1 MQIIGHERI
10 LELLPKLS
18 AQTLLFTGPEGVGR
32 RTVAQWWMLGLNCE
46 KGFPACGTCAS
57 CRLTDHPDYLE
68 VAPETE
74 TKSGRKARQQQIR
87 LEQIAPREEG
97 ETSLLD
103 WLATYPR
110 FKAKVGVIDSA
121 HLLNE
126 SAANA
131 LLKVLE
137 EPPSYARLVLIAPS
151 RELVLPTLVSRSMEV
166 AFSPL
171 PEAALHPLTRDSQI
185 LAFAEGALGR
195 LRWAMEN
202 PAEFGKLTSRA
213 EGVLE
218 ALAAG
223 PSQTL
228 EALKLLNEL
237 DGGLAYLGR
246 ELTQLFVPED
256 PRRSEAL
263 QTLAQTQEALSA
275 YVGEELALTWL
286 GLRLA
291 QLETGHP
298 V

>member
-1 MQIIGHERI
+1 MHIIGHQNI

-32 RTVAQWWMLGLNCE
+32 RTVARWWASGLNCE
-46 KGFPACGTCAS
+46 RGFPPCGSCAW
-57 CRLTDHPDYLE
+57 CRLAEHPDYLE

-74 TKSGRKARQQQIR
+74 TKTGRKARQQQIR
-87 LEQIAPREEG
+87 LEQIAPRDDGEG
-97 ETSLLD
+97 SLLD
-103 WLATYPR
+103 WLSTYPR
-110 FKAKVGVIDSA
+110 LKAKVGVIDSA

-151 RELVLPTLVSRSMEV
+151 RELVLPTLVSRSMEI
-166 AFSPL
+166 AFGPL
-171 PEAALHPLTRDSQI
+171 PEATLRSLTTDPQV
-185 LAFAEGALGR
+185 LAFAEGAVGR
-195 LRWAMEN
+195 LRWALEN

-213 EGVLE
+213 EGVRE
-218 ALAAG
+218 AMAAG

-237 DGGLAYLGR
+237 EGGLAYLGR
-246 ELTQLFVPED
+246 ELVQRFSPED
-256 PRRSEAL
+256 PRRPLAL
-263 QTLAQTQEALSA
+263 QTLAQTQEALTA

-291 QLETGHP
+291 QLEIQYP